1 MSQTINLDTV
11 SIPTTTKYNG
21 SFSGTYTEG
30 QTPDFETSDEVPE
43 GKVWAVHVHI
53 NITETN
59 A

>member
-1 MSQTINLDTV
+1 MSQTVNLDAV
-11 SIPTTTKYNG
+11 SIPTTTKYTG

-30 QTPDFETSDEVPE
+30 QTPEFQTADVPE
-43 GKVWAVHVHI
+43 GKVWAVHIHI